1 MNEPSETT
9 VSASIH
15 LLSCRWPTIDCT
27 TYESPSRPDGYPVL
41 HLGPCVL
48 WPMVEQLTTIRD
60 AIDGW
65 LAGLDGVRL
74 SAPTV
79 PPDAIC

>member
-1 MNEPSETT
+1 
-9 VSASIH
+9 
-15 LLSCRWPTIDCT
+15 
-27 TYESPSRPDGYPVL
+27 
-41 HLGPCVL
+41 
-48 WPMVEQLTTIRD
+48 MVEPLTTIRD